1 MKFEY
6 KDFHRNI
13 TEDELLADLKG
24 VYEKLLIEN
33 RKLTFRSYD
42 ISGKYTAGTIQ
53 TRFGTWNNALLKAG
67 IIINEE
73 KNVTNEKLFQNIET
87 IWIEKGSQPVY
98 RDLDSAQSK
107 YSASTYTERF
117 GNWKNALKEF
127 VKYINE
133 DEGNSITGENVKE
146 DGIVQDSNNGTELYK
161 HITGRNISERMRFR
175 VLARDGFTCQS
186 CGASPIKERGVELHV
201 DHIIPWSKGGETIE
215 SNLQTKCH
223 RCNLGK
229 GNAFIV

>member
-13 TEDELLADLKG
+13 TEDELLADLKR
-24 VYEKLLIEN
+24 VYENLLIEN

-42 ISGKYTAGTIQ
+42 TNGKYTAGTIQ
-53 TRFGTWNNALLKAG
+53 SRFGTWNNALLKAG

-87 IWIEKGSQPVY
+87 IWIDKGSQPVY
-98 RDLDSAQSK
+98 RDLDSTQSK
-107 YSASTYTERF
+107 YSASTYTDRF
-117 GNWKNALKEF
+117 GCWKNALKEF

-133 DEGNSITGENVKE
+133 DESNPVTDEIFKE
-146 DGIVQDSNNGTELYK
+146 DEMVLNSNNGIELYK
-161 HITGRNISERMRFR
+161 HTTGRNISERMRFR

-186 CGASPIKERGVELHV
+186 CGASPIKERGVELNV

-215 SNLQTKCH
+215 SNLQTKCQ